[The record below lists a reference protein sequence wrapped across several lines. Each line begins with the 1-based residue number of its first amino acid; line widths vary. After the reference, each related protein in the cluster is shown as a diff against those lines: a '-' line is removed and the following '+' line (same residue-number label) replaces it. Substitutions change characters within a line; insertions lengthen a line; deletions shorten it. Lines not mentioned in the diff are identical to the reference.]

1 MTSQQFFQTYAQY
14 EPDIIKILTG
24 KNIFD
29 EDLLHDTMLAL
40 YEHSPHPAPDE
51 FVTTFVS
58 FYTNARDWQAQQASH
73 FIPHDNV
80 HLAALDIPDESV
92 GEDAIDQHL
101 DHTNRAT
108 YRERCRALLPK
119 VIDYYFSHPQPGERN
134 RRRACRILRLYLQG
148 LSECQIARELK
159 LSQPTIHQYF
169 TRIIGHL
176 KAIAL
181 VLYNRGA

>member
-29 EDLLHDTMLAL
+29 EDLLH
-40 YEHSPHPAPDE
+40 
-51 FVTTFVS
+51 
-58 FYTNARDWQAQQASH
+58 
-73 FIPHDNV
+73 
-80 HLAALDIPDESV
+80 
-92 GEDAIDQHL
+92 
-101 DHTNRAT
+101 HTNRAT

-181 VLYNRGA
+181 ILYNRGA